1 MWLIT
6 VVKKV
11 VLGLLPLRLGIFYMK
26 IGHVEREGLQ
36 FDAGGH
42 FFFFFFFFLLSFSV
56 FAPCSLDFQI
66 IP

>member
-11 VLGLLPLRLGIFYMK
+11 VLRLLPLRLGIFYMK
-26 IGHVEREGLQ
+26 IGRVERERLQ

-42 FFFFFFFFLLSFSV
+42 FFFFFFLLSFSV

>member
-6 VVKKV
+6 MVKKV
-11 VLGLLPLRLGIFYMK
+11 VLGLLSLRLGIFYMK
-26 IGHVEREGLQ
+26 IGRVEREGLQ

-42 FFFFFFFFLLSFSV
+42 FFFFFFLLSFSV

>member
-42 FFFFFFFFLLSFSV
+42 FFFFFFLLSFSV

>member
-11 VLGLLPLRLGIFYMK
+11 VLGLLSLRLDIFYMK
-26 IGHVEREGLQ
+26 IGRVEREGLQ

-42 FFFFFFFFLLSFSV
+42 FFFFFFLLSFSV

>member
-1 MWLIT
+1 
-6 VVKKV
+6 
-11 VLGLLPLRLGIFYMK
+11 MK
-26 IGHVEREGLQ
+26 IGRVEREGLQ

-42 FFFFFFFFLLSFSV
+42 FFFFFFLLSFSV

>member
-26 IGHVEREGLQ
+26 IGRVEREGLQ
-36 FDAGGH
+36 FDAAH
-42 FFFFFFFFLLSFSV
+42 ISSSSSFFFLAQCLRH
-56 FAPCSLDFQI
+56 AP
-66 IP
+66 